1 MECREFEKRIPLY
14 LKNSLDFETM
24 EAFQKHMNSCNACKE
39 ELSIQ
44 FLVQEGMK
52 HLENGD
58 SFDLDKEFRNRLE
71 ISRRKHNRQG
81 FFIELGQW
89 VLTFV
94 FFVLG
99 ASLIILFG

>member
-1 MECREFEKRIPLY
+1 MECREFEKKIPLY

-24 EAFQKHMNSCNACKE
+24 EAFQDHMDQCDACKE

-44 FLVQEGMK
+44 FLVQEGMR

-71 ISRRKHNRQG
+71 ISRRKHVRQG
-81 FFIELGQW
+81 FFIGLGQW

-99 ASLIILFG
+99 CAVIILFG